1 MGKRPAED
9 GLFVGNMGSIQ
20 REIRTSM
27 QREDKPTME
36 TGLERIAAKAR
47 SEPKL
52 WFTSLA
58 HHITRERVWT
68 NLCQIPKRS
77 APGVDGQTVT
87 DAKET
92 FGEWVEPVLRSVHH
106 QGYRAPDIR
115 RVYIPKPGKREK
127 GSRLELSDVLGRCRL
142 KCHPSSRTG
151 ENPPYG
157 MIGGIE
163 ETSAS
168 FEARSAPRSY
178 PTAGGGEQS
187 PSLPRPVW
195 HV

>member
-9 GLFVGNMGSIQ
+9 ELFVGNMGSIQ
-20 REIRTSM
+20 REVRTSM

-52 WFTSLA
+52 RFTSLA

-87 DAKET
+87 EAKET
-92 FGEWVEPVLRSVHH
+92 FGEWVEPVLRSVHR
-106 QGYRAPDIR
+106 QGYRADPGTDQDQAR
-115 RVYIPKPGKREK
+115 RMWPVRATT
-127 GSRLELSDVLGRCRL
+127 CRQT
-142 KCHPSSRTG
+142 RQ
-151 ENPPYG
+151 E
-157 MIGGIE
+157 
-163 ETSAS
+163 
-168 FEARSAPRSY
+168 APRDDLLSGVHALLHAE
-178 PTAGGGEQS
+178 PEGQLQDWNAHREISLAAQSHVTAGQHS
-187 PSLPRPVW
+187 Q
-195 HV
+195 

>member
-9 GLFVGNMGSIQ
+9 ELFVGNMGSIQ
-20 REIRTSM
+20 REVRTSM

-52 WFTSLA
+52 RFTSLA

-87 DAKET
+87 EYGSILDLQKPKNAGQLVEVVFT
-92 FGEWVEPVLRSVHH
+92 PTSVATNATIIYFGGH
-106 QGYRAPDIR
+106 
-115 RVYIPKPGKREK
+115 RVWGD
-127 GSRLELSDVLGRCRL
+127 LSNLQQV
-142 KCHPSSRTG
+142 
-151 ENPPYG
+151 
-157 MIGGIE
+157 
-163 ETSAS
+163 
-168 FEARSAPRSY
+168 
-178 PTAGGGEQS
+178 Q
-187 PSLPRPVW
+187 
-195 HV
+195 

>member
-9 GLFVGNMGSIQ
+9 ELFVGNMGSIQ
-20 REIRTSM
+20 REVRTSM

-52 WFTSLA
+52 RFTSLA

-92 FGEWVEPVLRSVHH
+92 F
-106 QGYRAPDIR
+106 
-115 RVYIPKPGKREK
+115 
-127 GSRLELSDVLGRCRL
+127 
-142 KCHPSSRTG
+142 T
-151 ENPPYG
+151 
-157 MIGGIE
+157 
-163 ETSAS
+163 
-168 FEARSAPRSY
+168 APRLAVPDRPQSR
-178 PTAGGGEQS
+178 AGSAAQ
-187 PSLPRPVW
+187 PRDPRVRARR
-195 HV
+195 